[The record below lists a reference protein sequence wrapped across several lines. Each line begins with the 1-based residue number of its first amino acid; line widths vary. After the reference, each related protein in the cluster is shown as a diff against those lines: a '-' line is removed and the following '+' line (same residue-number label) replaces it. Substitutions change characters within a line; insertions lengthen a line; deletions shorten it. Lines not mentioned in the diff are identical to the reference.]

1 MLPKAGTT
9 SYTCTLPLRYHPLLC
24 FDPRYLYNQVAVA
37 KMLKDD
43 KDHEL
48 ESCSRLANL
57 EVRRFH
63 QQRLSEMKETL
74 VQVRFSLAFND
85 RSIFE
90 VKHSD

>member
-1 MLPKAGTT
+1 M
-9 SYTCTLPLRYHPLLC
+9 LC
-24 FDPRYLYNQVAVA
+24 FDPRYLFNQVAVA

-74 VQVRFSLAFND
+74 VQVRFSLAFNN
-85 RSIFE
+85 RPIFL
-90 VKHSD
+90 VRHSNWLNIIFRLATTNQMAIPVGG